1 LSEEEIN
8 KMVQDAENHKAE
20 DMARKEVVELRNQ
33 ADALVSQTEKSLEE
47 MADKIDASEKA
58 AIDEALD
65 EIKAVFKNTDST
77 KEQIETATKK
87 LADASHKMA
96 EQMYKQNEAGEAPAS
111 NAKKDDDVIDA
122 EIE

>member
-1 LSEEEIN
+1 
-8 KMVQDAENHKAE
+8 MG
-20 DMARKEVVELRNQ
+20 
-33 ADALVSQTEKSLEE
+33 
-47 MADKIDASEKA
+47 DKIDASEKA
-58 AIDEALD
+58 AIDEAL
-65 EIKAVFKNTDST
+65 EELKAVLKNTDST